1 MTRKTIYGEN
11 WQQFEERTSLER
23 AHQKLMDAE
32 AERKKQQRVNPT
44 KQPTLRCCYNC
55 MYSKEV
61 EYEGT
66 LVCSFPLVDTCVE
79 PTDMCAYIVVRGD

>member
-1 MTRKTIYGEN
+1 MSHVYGEN

-23 AHQKLMDAE
+23 AHQNLIDAE
-32 AERKKQQRVNPT
+32 LARKKQQQVVPT

-55 MYSKEV
+55 KYCNEV

-66 LVCSFPLVDTCVE
+66 LVCGFVLVDTCVE
-79 PTDMCAYIVVRGD
+79 PTDMCAYIIIEE